1 MTAHQPTLHRPQRT
15 PVAQPAPATA
25 AAPTPRSVAQSKRD
39 NFRSGD
45 KVVFEDRL
53 LQPHVGT
60 IARINRQTATI
71 HTDDGKAWRVS
82 FGLLRNIVD
91 V

>member
-1 MTAHQPTLHRPQRT
+1 M
-15 PVAQPAPATA
+15 
-25 AAPTPRSVAQSKRD
+25 PTPRPVAQSKRD

-60 IARINRQTATI
+60 IVRINRQTATI